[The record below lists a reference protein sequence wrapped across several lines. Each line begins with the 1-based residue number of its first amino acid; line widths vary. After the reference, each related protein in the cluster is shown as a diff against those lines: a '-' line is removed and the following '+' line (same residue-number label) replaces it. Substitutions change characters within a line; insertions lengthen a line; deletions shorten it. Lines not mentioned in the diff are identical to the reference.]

1 MPHEQA
7 VPAPTDRPFRCR
19 DLCFLSR
26 SFRPPGLDLGT
37 PEMNPAPSPS
47 SSHKLPLQLATI
59 SGLCTLLLAGSW
71 ACWRWADSSPS
82 GWLLAGSV
90 LLMAALAARLGY
102 TLTRRV
108 LATPAAAAAAALQP
122 AMPALGGEEK
132 DVTILFCDIR
142 RFTALAEEMPAPQVV
157 ELLNTFFSRMIQVVL
172 AHGGTVDKLMGD
184 SVMALF
190 GVPQAEATDPLR
202 AVRCALEMHR
212 ALAELNRERAR
223 LDQPPIEMGIGIN
236 SGPVV
241 AGNIGSIDRMDY
253 TVIGDNVNIAA
264 RLQGIA
270 EAGDTL
276 VSEATHN
283 KVREMVRASALPPAQ
298 LKGRQHQVAVFRIE
312 GLRPNNN
319 LQQR

>member
-1 MPHEQA
+1 
-7 VPAPTDRPFRCR
+7 
-19 DLCFLSR
+19 
-26 SFRPPGLDLGT
+26 
-37 PEMNPAPSPS
+37 MNPVPSPS
-47 SSHKLPLQLATI
+47 SSHQLPLHLAAI
-59 SGLCTLLLAGSW
+59 CGLCTLLLGGSW
-71 ACWRWADSSPS
+71 ACWRWAAISPS
-82 GWLLAGSV
+82 GWLLTGSV
-90 LLMAALAARLGY
+90 LLMTAVTAGLCFTLARRI
-102 TLTRRV
+102 LT
-108 LATPAAAAAAALQP
+108 APAATADGALRP
-122 AMPALGGEEK
+122 VAPALGGEEK

-157 ELLNTFFSRMIQVVL
+157 ELLNTFFSKMIQVVL

-190 GVPQAEATDPLR
+190 GVPQAGATDPLR
-202 AVRCALEMHR
+202 AVRCALDMHR

-241 AGNIGSIDRMDY
+241 AGNIGSLDRMDY

-276 VSEATHN
+276 VSEATHS
-283 KVREMVRASALPPAQ
+283 KVAAMVRAIPLEPAQ

-312 GLRPNNN
+312 GLRPGTTPE
-319 LQQR
+319 

>member
-1 MPHEQA
+1 
-7 VPAPTDRPFRCR
+7 
-19 DLCFLSR
+19 
-26 SFRPPGLDLGT
+26 
-37 PEMNPAPSPS
+37 MNPAPSPS
-47 SSHKLPLQLATI
+47 SSHQLPRQLAAS
-59 SGLCTLLLAGSW
+59 SGLCTLVLTGAW
-71 ACWRWADSSPS
+71 AWWRGGDSSPS
-82 GWLLAGSV
+82 GWLLAASVALVTALTAGLGLVLAKRILQLPGSGGSV
-90 LLMAALAARLGY
+90 
-102 TLTRRV
+102 
-108 LATPAAAAAAALQP
+108 ALQAAP
-122 AMPALGGEEK
+122 PALGGEEK

-142 RFTALAEEMPAPQVV
+142 RFTSLAEEMPAPQVV

-190 GVPQAEATDPLR
+190 GVPRATATDPLR
-202 AVRCALEMHR
+202 AVRCALDMHR
-212 ALAELNRERAR
+212 ALAELNRERAQ
-223 LDQPPIEMGIGIN
+223 LQQPPIEMGIGIN

-276 VSEATHN
+276 VSEATHR
-283 KVREMVRASALPPAQ
+283 KVQDMVEAIALQPAQ

-312 GLRPNNN
+312 GLRLTTIP
-319 LQQR
+319 QQGQSG

>member
-1 MPHEQA
+1 
-7 VPAPTDRPFRCR
+7 
-19 DLCFLSR
+19 
-26 SFRPPGLDLGT
+26 
-37 PEMNPAPSPS
+37 MNPTPSPS
-47 SSHKLPLQLATI
+47 TSHQLPLQLAAI
-59 SGLCTLLLAGSW
+59 SGTCTLALAGSW
-71 ACWRWADSSPS
+71 AWWRWSASSPS

-90 LLMAALAARLGY
+90 VLMAALAASLGFALASA
-102 TLTRRV
+102 TLRASPPTGERA
-108 LATPAAAAAAALQP
+108 LPPAA
-122 AMPALGGEEK
+122 PALGGEEK
-132 DVTILFCDIR
+132 EVTILFCDIR

-190 GVPQAEATDPLR
+190 GVPKAAETDPLQ
-202 AVRCALEMHR
+202 AVRCALDMHR

-223 LDQPPIEMGIGIN
+223 LDLPPIEMGIGIN

-276 VSEATHN
+276 VSKATHS
-283 KVREMVRASALPPAQ
+283 KVQDLVLASALQPAQ

-312 GLRPNNN
+312 GLRPANHPRQG
-319 LQQR
+319 LDGGSHFS